1 MALLFFALGF
11 LLTRLLLPGVLQVIT
26 AAGFLRPNYRQ
37 ENIPLGA
44 GIVFLLNIL
53 LATPLLLLWFA
64 LARSGPWPGLSAADQ
79 KTWLLFLFGATV
91 FTALG
96 LLDDVW
102 GNRETTGLKGHLR
115 QLLAGRLTTG
125 GIKFV
130 FGGSAAL
137 IAALLLGGTWWEVVV
152 NTLTIALSVNL
163 INLLDL
169 RPGRA
174 GKGYLLVTA
183 LLLPQTWP
191 GLPAQMLLLLT
202 GSLLAY
208 LPADLKA
215 RAMLGDTGANL
226 LGSFLGLAAATLPV
240 GAFKYTYLAVL
251 LLLHLIAE
259 KYSFSKIIARS
270 RILSFLDQLGRG

>member
-1 MALLFFALGF
+1 MAQAILYLATGF
-11 LLTRLLLPGVLQVIT
+11 LITRLLLPGVLQVIRR
-26 AAGFLRPNYRQ
+26 AGFLRPNYRQ

-44 GIVFLLNIL
+44 GMVFLLTML
-53 LATPLLLLWFA
+53 LAAPVLLLWTLLDRTA
-64 LARSGPWPGLSAADQ
+64 QTTADYR
-79 KTWLLFLFGATV
+79 TWLLFLFGAAV

-102 GNRETTGLKGHLR
+102 GSRETTGIKGHLG
-115 QLLAGRLTTG
+115 QLLAGHLTTG
-125 GIKFV
+125 GIKFI

-137 IAALLLGGTWWEVVV
+137 TAALLLGGGIGNIIM
-152 NTLTIALSVNL
+152 NTLIIALTVNL
-163 INLLDL
+163 LNLLDL

-174 GKGYLLVTA
+174 GKGCLLMVA

-191 GLPAQMLLLLT
+191 GLPAYLLLLLT

-208 LPADLKA
+208 LPVDLKA

-226 LGSFLGLAAATLPV
+226 LGFFPGLAAATLPP
-240 GAFKYTYLAVL
+240 GNFKYALLAVL

-259 KYSFSKIIARS
+259 KYSFSQIIARS
-270 RILSFLDQLGRG
+270 RILNLLDQLGRD

>member
-1 MALLFFALGF
+1 MVTGF
-11 LLTRLLLPGVLQVIT
+11 LITRLLLPGVLQVIRR
-26 AAGFLRPNYRQ
+26 AGFLRPNYRQ

-44 GIVFLLNIL
+44 GLVFLLTIL
-53 LATPLLLLWFA
+53 LAAPLLLLGS
-64 LARSGPWPGLSAADQ
+64 LLNRSDPATVDFR
-79 KTWLLFLFGATV
+79 TWLLFLFGAAV

-102 GNRETTGLKGHLR
+102 GSRETTGLKGHLGR
-115 QLLAGRLTTG
+115 LLAGHLTTG
-125 GIKFV
+125 GIKFI

-137 IAALLLGGTWWEVVV
+137 TAALLLGGGIGNVVV
-152 NTLTIALSVNL
+152 NTLIIALSVNL
-163 INLLDL
+163 LNLLDL

-174 GKGYLLVTA
+174 GKGYLLVVA

-191 GLPAQMLLLLT
+191 GLPAYLLLLLT

-208 LPADLKA
+208 LPTDLKA

-226 LGSFLGLAAATLPV
+226 LGFFPGLAAATLPP
-240 GAFKYTYLAVL
+240 GSFKYAFLAVL

-259 KYSFSKIIARS
+259 KHSFSQIIARS
-270 RILSFLDQLGRG
+270 RILNFFDQLGRG